1 MKENTL
7 VKNDRGFR
15 HGWNQSILNI
25 VRNLSLLLGFPFFF
39 LCCCQAGSFHG
50 CRKMAVGNPRH
61 RFLHC
66 HLHQRVSFFPK
77 VPGKVS
83 TLNHW
88 PSWVICPTLRLSLCS
103 NNEIPNWP
111 DMVPWVGVNCT
122 QITWIESGERW
133 LPKEIME
140 LSLEEGGLDLG
151 Q

>member
-1 MKENTL
+1 MAGTNQYSTL
-7 VKNDRGFR
+7 SGTCLYSWDFLPSFYVAVRQAVSMDVERWLLEIPGIDSYTVI
-15 HGWNQSILNI
+15 SI
-25 VRNLSLLLGFPFFF
+25 RECPF
-39 LCCCQAGSFHG
+39 S
-50 CRKMAVGNPRH
+50 
-61 RFLHC
+61 
-66 HLHQRVSFFPK
+66 PK

-88 PSWVICPTLRLSLCS
+88 PSWVICPTLRLSLYS